1 MIMKKLLIMFST
13 ILLILTFGFAVSA
26 VYESEPNNSIIDADS
41 ISCGSTVNGNIA
53 VDNDQDYYA
62 FTLAS
67 SGRISIKFNSYIECY
82 SLIVYDEDGKE
93 VWYSEYNNWISTT
106 GQVSNT
112 HIVDLEKGTYYLVVK
127 GSIYHDWDSEYTG
140 NYNFNIKFTAS
151 GANVAEP
158 NNSIAEAKDIS
169 FDNTIKGQLAKNDG
183 EDYYKVTLSS
193 SGRITIKINSYIEY
207 YCMVLYDWNGKKI
220 WYTQDNRWAE
230 TTGSISNTHSIDLE
244 KGTYYLAVRGAMY
257 HDWDSVYTGNYNFN
271 IKFTAS
277 GANIAEPNN
286 SIAEAKAVSFD
297 KTVKGQIAKNDGE
310 DYYKITLPSS
320 GRITIK
326 FNSYVEYYSMIL
338 YDCDGKKMW
347 YTQDNR
353 WAETTGSI
361 SNTHSID
368 LEKGTYYLA
377 VRGAMYHDWD
387 SVYTGNYN
395 FNIKF
400 TASGANIAEPNN
412 SIAEAKTISFTSN
425 VKGQIAINDGDDYY
439 RVSVPSSGKI
449 VIRFNSF
456 LEYYSLI
463 LYDTDGK
470 EVWYTDCNEWIS
482 TTKKRSDTF
491 TVDLSKG
498 TYYLLVKGSYWRD
511 GKSEKTGNYNFTVS
525 QKITV
530 ASVPSI
536 SAKQSETAVALSW
549 GAASNVNGYRI
560 YRYDVKAKKY
570 VQIGETTARKFVV
583 KKLKAGTK
591 YTFAVKAFKK
601 VNGAVYLSPSFR
613 VIDTATKP
621 VAPTIKAAG
630 GNKCAILKSTKQAA
644 NGFVVF
650 RAESKNGSFKR
661 IAVVKGNTLAFKNQK
676 LKSGKT
682 YYYKVRAY
690 VTAGGR
696 NVYGAYS
703 QVKAVKAK

>member
-41 ISCGSTVNGNIA
+41 ISCGSTVNGNIS

-67 SGRISIKFNSYIECY
+67 SGRISIKFNSYIKYY
-82 SLIVYDEDGKE
+82 SLILYDRDGQE
-93 VWYSEYNNWISTT
+93 VWYTEHNQWAETT

-112 HIVDLEKGTYYLVVK
+112 HTVDLEKGTYYLLVK
-127 GSIYHDWDSEYTG
+127 GSYWRSDKSSYTG

-183 EDYYKVTLSS
+183 EDYYKISLPS
-193 SGRITIKINSYIEY
+193 SGRIAIKFNSFIEY
-207 YCMVLYDWNGKKI
+207 YSLILYDWDGQEI
-220 WYTQDNRWAE
+220 WYTEYNRWAE
-230 TTGSISNTHSIDLE
+230 TTGSISNSHVLDLE
-244 KGTYYLAVRGAMY
+244 KGTYYLLVKGSRWHG
-257 HDWDSVYTGNYNFN
+257 DKSSYTGNYNFN

-310 DYYKITLPSS
+310 DYYKISLPSS

-326 FNSYVEYYSMIL
+326 FNSFIEYYSLIL
-338 YDCDGKKMW
+338 YDWDGQEIW
-347 YTQDNR
+347 YTEYNR

-361 SNTHSID
+361 SNSHVLD
-368 LEKGTYYLA
+368 LEKGTYYLL
-377 VRGAMYHDWD
+377 VKGSRWHGDK
-387 SVYTGNYN
+387 SSYTGNYN

-456 LEYYSLI
+456 LENYSLI

-470 EVWYTDCNEWIS
+470 EVWYTDYNEWVS

-498 TYYLLVKGSYWRD
+498 TYYILVKGSRWRGD
-511 GKSEKTGNYNFTVS
+511 KSSYTGNYNFTVS

-549 GAASNVNGYRI
+549 RAASNVNGYRI

-613 VIDTATKP
+613 VIATATKP

-630 GNKCAILKSTKQAA
+630 GNKCAVLKSTKQAA

-661 IAVVKGNTLAFKNQK
+661 IAVVKGNALAFKNQK